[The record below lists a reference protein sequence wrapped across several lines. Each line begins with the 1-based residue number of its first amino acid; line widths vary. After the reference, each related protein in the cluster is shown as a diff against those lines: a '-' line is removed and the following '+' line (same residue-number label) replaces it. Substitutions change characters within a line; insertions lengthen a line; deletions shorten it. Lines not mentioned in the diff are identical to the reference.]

1 VEIPCLSGSDPWL
14 EGMKKFEKIGL
25 APIRLDNQV
34 KTREIVIPGFVSQI
48 SGELEENLPGWKV
61 LVGPQDAADL
71 ESFIKARL
79 S

>member
-1 VEIPCLSGSDPWL
+1 M
-14 EGMKKFEKIGL
+14 EG
-25 APIRLDNQV
+25 QV
-34 KTREIVIPGFVSQI
+34 KTREIVIPGYVAQI

-79 S
+79 